1 MKNLFLRR
9 CKRNT
14 CLQRKNSFHIIWQCD
29 FFSQHHWRLLW
40 LVGSPRCE
48 PHQWVRTLHHCVA
61 VSACSSAPS
70 ALQTRAELAI
80 KCDKKKHPIW
90 PSRSRIKGSC
100 CCGFHRLHSTIHLLL
115 REEKRNERLEGTD
128 LQADVTED
136 ILYCCTHTETLP
148 AQHRHTVIYIK

>member
-1 MKNLFLRR
+1 M
-9 CKRNT
+9 
-14 CLQRKNSFHIIWQCD
+14 
-29 FFSQHHWRLLW
+29 
-40 LVGSPRCE
+40 
-48 PHQWVRTLHHCVA
+48 RTLHHCVA

-136 ILYCCTHTETLP
+136 ILYCCTHTERPCQPNTGTLSFILNSFFNRAGKVKQTTQP
-148 AQHRHTVIYIK
+148 PSVTHRTQKSATELHEHTLSRICLTSTTLFFRLL